1 MLRGHRSRVVLA
13 ALLSVGAVV
22 GQILITLLVG
32 DAADQIDDGDRG
44 ELVRSGAGAE
54 DGVVQMRRAPVPE
67 RRRPSHPSG
76 AHSNARNAHS
86 NLAAVGGD
94 EVWPLPDR
102 RWVLHSIW
110 RPGNVEL
117 TEGWLDV
124 QVASSVRF
132 DSRLL
137 APEAPRGDEAPGNWL
152 VARDRLDLRL
162 AYRASQRL
170 RGLTGAWLA
179 RPMLANPPAVLHAH
193 TATAP
198 PASFLSPGRSGRR
211 WWRATATTQPTSGSP
226 PARAGGAPTR
236 GSSTSPERCSPRAPR
251 WRRASRRSGSA
262 G

>member
-1 MLRGHRSRVVLA
+1 M
-13 ALLSVGAVV
+13 
-22 GQILITLLVG
+22 
-32 DAADQIDDGDRG
+32 
-44 ELVRSGAGAE
+44 
-54 DGVVQMRRAPVPE
+54 
-67 RRRPSHPSG
+67 
-76 AHSNARNAHS
+76 
-86 NLAAVGGD
+86 GGD
-94 EVWPLPDR
+94 GVWPLPDR

-162 AYRASQRL
+162 AYRAQPAAA

-193 TATAP
+193 YGHPRLP
-198 PASFLSPGRSGRR
+198 PASSLPGARGAAGGEAS
-211 WWRATATTQPTSGSP
+211 TATTQPTSGSP

-236 GSSTSPERCSPRAPR
+236 GSSTSPERCSPRAR
-251 WRRASRRSGSA
+251 WRRASRRSECPPDKLRIVRLPADAEALERVSPLRANGFVACLAGRFIAKKGFDVGVRAFAAPCAKSPTPACSWSA
-262 G
+262 RASSR